1 MAINTEK
8 QFSEFLAASARTGDR
23 AALERLIKH
32 WQPRLLT
39 HAYRLSGDRE
49 FALDIVQEAWIDI
62 CRGLPSLKNVVTF
75 PAWAFRIVTRRT
87 ADAIRKKQ
95 RSRRGNAA
103 IAAEPA
109 PVDRSDELMNASADK
124 LPLANALKL
133 LPKDQY
139 VAIALHYLE
148 GFSIA
153 EISVSLEVPA
163 GTIKTRLMH
172 ARRKL
177 RATLEG
183 ETHDGQS

>member
-1 MAINTEK
+1 MAKSAEK
-8 QFSEFLAASARTGDR
+8 QFSEFLAASARTGDK

-39 HAYRLSGDRE
+39 HAIRLSGDRE
-49 FALDIVQEAWIDI
+49 LALDIVQEAWIDI
-62 CRGLPSLKNVVTF
+62 CRGIPSLKEPVTF

-95 RSRRGNAA
+95 RNRRGNAA
-103 IAAEPA
+103 IAAEPQA
-109 PVDRSDELMNASADK
+109 VDRSGSAMDAHADK
-124 LPLANALKL
+124 LPLVNALKL
-133 LPKDQY
+133 LPRDQHI
-139 VAIALHYLE
+139 VIALHYLE
-148 GFSIA
+148 EFSIA
-153 EISVSLEVPA
+153 EIALTLEVPA

-183 ETHDGQS
+183 ETHNGQS

>member
-1 MAINTEK
+1 MANSAAKE
-8 QFSEFLAASARTGDR
+8 FSEFLAASARTGDR
-23 AALERLIKH
+23 AALDRLIKH
-32 WQPRLLT
+32 WQPKLVS
-39 HAYRLSGDRE
+39 HAYRLCGDKE
-49 FALDIVQEAWIDI
+49 MALDIVQDAWIDI
-62 CRGLPSLKNVVTF
+62 CRSLSSLREVVTF

-87 ADAIRKKQ
+87 ADVIRKKQ
-95 RSRRGNAA
+95 RNRRGNAA
-103 IAAEPA
+103 LAAEPP

-139 VAIALHYLE
+139 VAVALYYLE

>member
-1 MAINTEK
+1 MANSAEK

-23 AALERLIKH
+23 AALERLIRH
-32 WQPRLLT
+32 WQPRLLA
-39 HAYRLSGDRE
+39 HAYRLCGDSE
-49 FALDIVQEAWIDI
+49 MALDIVQDAWIDI
-62 CRGLPSLKNVVTF
+62 CRSLSSLREVVTF

-109 PVDRSDELMNASADK
+109 PTSLYEIEMDAETDK

-133 LPKDQY
+133 LPTDQHI
-139 VAIALHYLE
+139 AIALHYLE
-148 GFSIA
+148 EFSIA
-153 EISVSLEVPA
+153 EIALALEVPA
-163 GTIKTRLMH
+163 GTVKTRLMH

-177 RATLEG
+177 RAILEG
-183 ETHDGQS
+183 ETHNGQS